1 MGGIICS
8 LAFLALLAGGAMLVR
23 RKRERE
29 SWYYTSRC
37 TGCGYDLRNSVS
49 DRCPECGKPWWH
61 K

>member
-1 MGGIICS
+1 
-8 LAFLALLAGGAMLVR
+8 MLVR

-49 DRCPECGKPWWH
+49 DRCPECGKLWWQ